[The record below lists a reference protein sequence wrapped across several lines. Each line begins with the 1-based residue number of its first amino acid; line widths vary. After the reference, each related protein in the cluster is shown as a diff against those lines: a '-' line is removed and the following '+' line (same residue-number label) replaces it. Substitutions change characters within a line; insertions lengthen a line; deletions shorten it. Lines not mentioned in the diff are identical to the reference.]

1 MKTTL
6 KVLATVAVLALSA
19 VPAIAT
25 ADKPNENGNGPQ
37 YETPHEKPTPGPS
50 AGLPAKAKAYGRYC
64 KGESKKHVKGKK
76 GTPFSQC
83 VTAMAKLANDPTTT
97 PAEACAPLSKKHVK
111 GEKGTPY
118 SQCVK
123 AAAKLRG

>member
-1 MKTTL
+1 MKI
-6 KVLATVAVLALSA
+6 LAIVAALALSA
-19 VPAIAT
+19 VPAIAN

-64 KGESKKHVKGKK
+64 KGESKKHVKGQK

-83 VTAMAKLANDPTTT
+83 VTAMARLANDSTTT
-97 PAEACAPLSKKHVK
+97 PAEACATLSKKHVK

-123 AAAKLRG
+123 AGAKLRA